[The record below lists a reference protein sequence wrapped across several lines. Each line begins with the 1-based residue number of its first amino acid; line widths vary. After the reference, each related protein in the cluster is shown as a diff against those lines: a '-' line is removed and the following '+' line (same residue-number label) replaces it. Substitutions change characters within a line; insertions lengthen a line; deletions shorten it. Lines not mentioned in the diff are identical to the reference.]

1 MLVNSVSPNR
11 PPAAFVLAFVLL
23 IICFEQDVAAL
34 TNTGSSRSAS
44 AADSSRASEIPVFT
58 PRLGKQVRPPRAFT
72 AFYELAHPRVGLALS
87 GGGSRCLVHIGVL
100 QALEENHIQIDLIVG
115 TSMGSILGGLYAA
128 GYSAR
133 QLRDVALQLDWDTL
147 MQDEPSRR
155 DLLLS
160 QKQDRD
166 RTYLQLRLRGWQPV
180 LPRALTAGQKL
191 QSVLTELTLKANY
204 WANSSYDNLRIP
216 FRAMATDVYSGKEIV
231 IDRGDLAEAM
241 CASAAIPFLLSPVPR
256 QDLLLV
262 DGGLL
267 NNIPV
272 DVVRRMGM
280 EIVIAVDATSN
291 LRAKDN
297 LTAPWEF
304 ADQVTT
310 IMQQEHNLA
319 QARAADVLI
328 SFKNDPRHSLDFTNP
343 DSLIQAGYE
352 QTLAQMDRIR
362 KLCANAQQEANDSS
376 DALFTVHHVD
386 LPDNGAAESRLIL
399 QAGSNGVARMLSA
412 AQIQAEVDDL
422 YAGGDYREVRAVLQ
436 RDTLRFEAQKNPII
450 RSVQF
455 TGNTVYSAALLF
467 DCLQT
472 RLGRALN
479 HKRGQ
484 QDLTNVVEKYRQDG
498 YALAEIR
505 SVSFEEATGALTI
518 EVDEGRIVDLVIEG
532 LHRTQEFVVLREFS
546 LEAGEIFNSNIARE
560 GVDRLHNTGIFEK
573 ASYSLLRLPSGGALV
588 KIKVEEKPSTI
599 VRLGGF
605 HESERGSRVFTEIG
619 TENLLGGGNKLFV
632 HGNLGER
639 DQVAR
644 LSWRADRIARTY
656 LTLSTSLYHE
666 RRNNVTYV
674 PGRAMPLG
682 EYADRRAGMRA
693 TLGQQVSRWG
703 GLAVEFRTEEVRL
716 RSISGSGYPVG
727 TSRFNS
733 IAVRSILDTRDRF
746 LFTRTGRFLNVS
758 YEYFKPYHGTSASFS
773 KFQAQVE
780 SFDSIGPHTLH
791 YRLTGGTAE
800 ENTPFYEQFK
810 LGGPHEIY
818 GLRDQEFVG
827 RHLVLG
833 SIEYRYQLRKRPWLD
848 TYISLRYDWGGVW
861 VDRRDTSYRKIRN
874 GAGIA
879 LALDTPLGPF
889 GVAFGLFEGRQKRV
903 YVQLGHAF

>member
-1 MLVNSVSPNR
+1 MLVKSAFLNR
-11 PPAAFVLAFVLL
+11 PPSAFALAFVFS
-23 IICFEQDVAAL
+23 IICFRQDLSAL
-34 TNTGSSRSAS
+34 TTAGSSRPAP
-44 AADSSRASEIPVFT
+44 AADSSRAPEILIFK
-58 PRLGKQVRPPRAFT
+58 PRLGKQVAPPHAFL
-72 AFYELAHPRVGLALS
+72 AFHELAHPRVGLALS
-87 GGGSRCLVHIGVL
+87 GGGSRCLMQIGVL

-133 QLRDVALQLDWDTL
+133 QLRDIVLQLDWETL
-147 MQDEPSRR
+147 MQDEPLRR
-155 DLLLS
+155 NLLLS

-180 LPRALTAGQKL
+180 WPRALTAGQKL
-191 QSVLTELTLKANY
+191 QSVLTELVLKANY
-204 WANSSYDNLRIP
+204 WASSSYDNLHIP

-231 IDRGDLAEAM
+231 IDKGDLAEAM
-241 CASAAIPFLLSPVPR
+241 CASAAIPFLFSPVPR
-256 QDLLLV
+256 QNLLLV

-272 DVVRRMGM
+272 DVVRRLGM

-291 LRAKDN
+291 LRDKEN
-297 LTAPWEF
+297 LAAPWEF

-310 IMQQEHNLA
+310 IMQQERNLA
-319 QARAADVLI
+319 QAQAADVLI
-328 SFKNDPRHSLDFTNP
+328 SFKDDARHSLDFTNP
-343 DSLIQAGYE
+343 DSLIEAGYQ
-352 QTLAQMDRIR
+352 QTLAQMERIR
-362 KLCANAQQEANDSS
+362 ELCANARPGEVRSGEA
-376 DALFTVHHVD
+376 LYTVHHLD
-386 LPDNGAAESRLIL
+386 LPANGFAESRLLL
-399 QAGSNGVARMLSA
+399 QAGSNGAARTFSA
-412 AQIQAEVDDL
+412 AQIQAEVDHL
-422 YAGGDYREVRAVLQ
+422 YASGNYRAVDAVLR
-436 RDTLRFEAQKNPII
+436 RDTLRFELQKNPVIH
-450 RSVQF
+450 SVQF
-455 TGNTVYSAALLF
+455 TGNTVYPASVLF

-472 RLGRALN
+472 RLGMELN

-484 QDLTNVVEKYRQDG
+484 QDLTRVVEKYRQDG
-498 YALAEIR
+498 YALAEIS
-505 SVSFEEATGALTI
+505 SVSFDEAAGALTI
-518 EVDEGRIVDLVIEG
+518 AVDEGRIVDLVIDG
-532 LHRTQEFVVLREFS
+532 LHGTQEFVVLREFS
-546 LEAGEIFNSNIARE
+546 LKAGQIFNSNIARE
-560 GVDRLHNTGIFEK
+560 GVDRLHNTGLFER
-573 ASYSLLRLPSGGALV
+573 ASYSLIRLPSGGALV
-588 KIKVEEKPSTI
+588 RIKVEEKPFTI

-605 HESERGSRVFTEIG
+605 HESERGSRVFAEIG

-656 LTLSTSLYHE
+656 LTLSTSVYHE
-666 RRNNVTYV
+666 RRKNVTYV

-682 EYADRRAGMRA
+682 EYADRRAGMRV

-703 GLAVEFRTEEVRL
+703 GLAVEFRTEDVRL

-727 TSRFNS
+727 ANRFNS
-733 IAVRSILDTRDRF
+733 ITVRSILDTRDRF
-746 LFTRTGRFLNVS
+746 LFTRTGRFLNIS
-758 YEYFKPYHGTSASFS
+758 YEYFKPYDGAASSFS

-903 YVQLGHAF
+903 YFQLGHAF